1 MRSVQALFI
10 AILNILSLSS
20 VLSGTQYEYYICVF
34 KDCRKRITTTGPSI
48 SKKTSNRREVGS
60 FNNKGGKNTAK
71 FTYQYTSSNT
81 RKINLGAD
89 ISFNIFSAEAKAV
102 LNGELQWTRTD
113 SFTGTKDVPPNK
125 VAHAIITDIVTT
137 HTYKHTIQHEEKGL
151 NEKVWKNA
159 KPATTSTSSVITTT
173 PEFKI
178 EIRDN

>member
-20 VLSGTQYEYYICVF
+20 VLAGTQYDYYICIL

-48 SKKTSNRREVGS
+48 STKTSNRREVGS
-60 FNNKGGKNTAK
+60 FNNKGGKSAAK
-71 FTYQYTSSNT
+71 FVYQYTSSNT
-81 RKINLGAD
+81 RKFSLGVGA
-89 ISFNIFSAEAKAV
+89 SFNILGEEVKAG
-102 LNGELQWTRTD
+102 LSGELQWTRTD